1 MTGGPDS
8 PTRPGQRSVTRRA
21 RSRAPVDSIWP
32 LIGEARRWKE
42 WTFLD
47 RTELLEDGDPPPD
60 GVGALRRFT
69 RFGVGSS
76 ERVLAWDPPHHL
88 GYTIVKGFPVRNYRA
103 DVTCASEGEGT
114 LITWTATFDP
124 LIPGSGRVMELW
136 VGRLIGGFAAGVA
149 RHAER
154 GHGGP

>member
-1 MTGGPDS
+1 MTGVPGS
-8 PTRPGQRSVTRRA
+8 PIGTGQRSVTKLA

-42 WTFLD
+42 WSFLD
-47 RTELLEDGDPPPD
+47 RTELLQEGDPAPD

-69 RFGVGSS
+69 RFGVGST

-103 DVTCASEGEGT
+103 DVTCTAEGDAT
-114 LITWTATFDP
+114 RITWTATFDP
-124 LIPGSGRVMELW
+124 LIPGTGRAMELW
-136 VGRLIGGFAAGVA
+136 VGRLIGRFATGVA

-154 GHGGP
+154 EPTA

>member
-8 PTRPGQRSVTRRA
+8 PIRPGQRSVTRQA
-21 RSRAPVDSIWP
+21 RSRAPVESIWP

-42 WTFLD
+42 WSFLD
-47 RTELLEDGDPPPD
+47 RSELLEEGHPAPD

-88 GYTIVKGFPVRNYRA
+88 AYTIVKGFPVRNYRA
-103 DVTCASEGEGT
+103 DVTCTSEGGAT
-114 LITWTATFDP
+114 LVTWTASFDP
-124 LIPGSGRVMELW
+124 LIQGTGRVMELW
-136 VGRLIGGFAAGVA
+136 VGRLIGGFATRVA

-154 GHGGP
+154 EPAG